1 MNFGEFCRKSV
12 KGYASDGEYHFI
24 KQLKDMYSRE
34 KENNIMGLIDV
45 KEKVIK
51 TLGEFLD
58 KNEKYVIGAY
68 ISNPVTNHIIGRMNV
83 TTDRVFKAT
92 EKGITLEWNDNNL
105 FILYDEVLACYDET
119 DEYDQQMVFVVL
131 KCGVSI
137 DFDCIEMM

>member
-1 MNFGEFCRKSV
+1 MRIV
-12 KGYASDGEYHFI
+12 FI
-24 KQLKDMYSRE
+24 EQLKDMYSRE
-34 KENNIMGLIDV
+34 KENNNMGFIDV

-105 FILYDEVLACYDET
+105 SIPYDEVLACYDET
-119 DEYDQQMVFVVL
+119 DEYEQQMVFVIL